1 MVALTNLAPWE
12 YHWPNAGECDVS
24 HGRWYGE
31 STYIVVSSHFKSSHY
46 IDCRK
51 GVGETASVKYN
62 EAFWRSLTQLKGNN
76 YDTQLPFVTS
86 HTAIL
91 HLFAFGFVFKLGNP
105 NKQSRIGPCL
115 PCLARHVQ
123 FQHCSQAFQC
133 FSRSC
138 VASSLLAQ
146 CCQELLTFSAF
157 QDVSQSLF

>member
-1 MVALTNLAPWE
+1 MRIPLAKCRRVWRQS
-12 YHWPNAGECDVS
+12 WQMA
-24 HGRWYGE
+24 E
-31 STYIVVSSHFKSSHY
+31 STYIVVSSHFKSSYY

-62 EAFWRSLTQLKGNN
+62 KEAFWRSLTQLIGNN
-76 YDTQLPFVTS
+76 YDKQLPFVTS

-157 QDVSQSLF
+157 QDVSRSLF